1 MIPCFRAGTLLSEA
15 IDSVLAQTETDWELI
30 LVDNNASDETKEVI
44 GRYVERFPEKIR
56 SVHEPDPGVCSARNR
71 GIHEALGRYIAL
83 LDDDDLMYPNRLL
96 VQKKAM
102 DSRNDAVL
110 CYGNIDK
117 VSFDIRTTIEHEAMP
132 SYFSFFKASSHLLQE
147 KYNLLFPDPLPSSIM
162 FKKVVAQQAGGF
174 DRHFNPC
181 FLEETEFYF
190 RLFQFGSFIKLDDTV
205 TRFRM
210 PSEEFLKKKRIEV
223 LKKYRLLLNQDYFY
237 SKIRKFLKER
247 NLLENPYVKNDLR
260 RMKARWLREAS
271 FDFLAIPGGERYARI
286 LLQRAI
292 REAPM
297 DLKSFKHWMRSF
309 APLSER
315 MRRYRSQQVYEEA
328 IPREI
333 TEEFLRSLFN
343 GDHACSYCRTENEG
357 SDSRTNVLQG
367 QLLP

>member
-1 MIPCFRAGTLLSEA
+1 
-15 IDSVLAQTETDWELI
+15 
-30 LVDNNASDETKEVI
+30 
-44 GRYVERFPEKIR
+44 
-56 SVHEPDPGVCSARNR
+56 
-71 GIHEALGRYIAL
+71 
-83 LDDDDLMYPNRLL
+83 
-96 VQKKAM
+96 
-102 DSRNDAVL
+102 
-110 CYGNIDK
+110 
-117 VSFDIRTTIEHEAMP
+117 
-132 SYFSFFKASSHLLQE
+132 
-147 KYNLLFPDPLPSSIM
+147 
-162 FKKVVAQQAGGF
+162 
-174 DRHFNPC
+174 
-181 FLEETEFYF
+181 
-190 RLFQFGSFIKLDDTV
+190 
-205 TRFRM
+205 M